1 MFVQTLTFSRRVHE
15 AKVGDSAGSRHRH
28 HATTRFRERPAQGLR
43 RLAAVAG
50 PRRCPGLRRRLGL
63 AVVGLTW
70 LSDQALRGFAGLLA
84 WQPLL
89 PLLWTPACTAASS
102 RHARPL
108 QPCRRPLACR
118 MLPNGPEG
126 QVQISENQSRECTSR
141 HVAPQVPIV
150 AFDHDHAGAGNLSHR
165 QLGCVVFGM
174 LAVAGSTDSITPRRE
189 VA

>member
-1 MFVQTLTFSRRVHE
+1 MQQPDFV
-15 AKVGDSAGSRHRH
+15 SA
-28 HATTRFRERPAQGLR
+28 LR
-43 RLAAVAG
+43 KDFADWRQWLARAVVLAYAG
-50 PRRCPGLRRRLGL
+50 ASAL